1 MPGLESFC
9 VCTAIGLG
17 SIYLLQISWFV
28 AWLVLDEQRVST
40 QSNALLP
47 CVRHKDYKPDLYRDS
62 TCLFVRKYS
71 SLLSSSLYKFIIL
84 LIACCLFATGIWGS
98 ILIKQKFEPQLLLPS
113 NSYLRKFLSSHNF
126 YFPQQG
132 WTANI
137 YTGPIDNTDLES
149 IEELTNQLTWL
160 EKNQTYLGDVDC
172 WWSQLKKY
180 AKEKTNFT
188 NWEDFATEEY
198 FPMVFSDFLFSSHGS
213 RFKPNFKFDGEL
225 KCNHPAPPINASMFS
240 IDYLIFSG
248 PEEHIP
254 AKKKIE
260 ELVKSSNIST
270 AFSHVQVYAAWETD
284 EIIGSELWRN
294 IGLAMACVF
303 LITLILL
310 ANVPVCLM
318 VLLIVV
324 MTLIDIIGFLHF
336 WNITID
342 IISCINIVLAIGL
355 CVDYSVHVGHAFIV
369 ATGNRQEKVED
380 ALIKIGPAVLNG
392 GITTFLALVLLGA
405 STSHIFV
412 TFFKVFVLTVL
423 FGLFHGLVFLP
434 VLLSLVGPVENLES
448 QSLPKSDLNTS
459 SKPIK
464 EAELPQD
471 TSDTRKNIDTNMVT
485 NVNKLRSSQG

>member
-1 MPGLESFC
+1 
-9 VCTAIGLG
+9 
-17 SIYLLQISWFV
+17 
-28 AWLVLDEQRVST
+28 
-40 QSNALLP
+40 
-47 CVRHKDYKPDLYRDS
+47 
-62 TCLFVRKYS
+62 
-71 SLLSSSLYKFIIL
+71 
-84 LIACCLFATGIWGS
+84 
-98 ILIKQKFEPQLLLPS
+98 
-113 NSYLRKFLSSHNF
+113 
-126 YFPQQG
+126 
-132 WTANI
+132 
-137 YTGPIDNTDLES
+137 
-149 IEELTNQLTWL
+149 
-160 EKNQTYLGDVDC
+160 
-172 WWSQLKKY
+172 
-180 AKEKTNFT
+180 
-188 NWEDFATEEY
+188 
-198 FPMVFSDFLFSSHGS
+198 
-213 RFKPNFKFDGEL
+213 
-225 KCNHPAPPINASMFS
+225 MFS

-405 STSHIFV
+405 STSHIFI

-434 VLLSLVGPVENLES
+434 VLLSLVGPVENLEK
-448 QSLPKSDLNTS
+448 QSLPKSDLNIS
-459 SKPIK
+459 PKPIK
-464 EAELPQD
+464 EGELPQD
-471 TSDTRKNIDTNMVT
+471 TSDTSKNMET
-485 NVNKLRSSQG
+485 NVVSNKLRSSQG